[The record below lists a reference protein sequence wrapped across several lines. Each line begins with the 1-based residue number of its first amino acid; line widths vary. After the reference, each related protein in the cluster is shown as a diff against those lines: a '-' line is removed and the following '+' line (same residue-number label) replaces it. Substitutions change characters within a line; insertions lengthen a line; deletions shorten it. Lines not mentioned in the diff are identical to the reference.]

1 MPESTEDGIKINY
14 PKYDLSDNFLES
26 VREVF
31 GNIKIDLDLNLDLIL
46 KHNPLKHNPTL
57 LENISKDDELYIL
70 MTYPFYY
77 KIIKKK
83 SNEIFIKYN
92 KSEYK
97 YLDNYYIDESI
108 DNFKKFSN
116 YIGLKEKVEKA
127 RAKARAKARVRANVE
142 EKATAK
148 ARAIAEWEYKNAE
161 REYEDAK
168 KEYEEAKNTN
178 SQKIKFDT
186 DKSNSY
192 ILFSY
197 LNIFILINKY
207 RILIL
212 EKKYK
217 NVITKNY
224 EINKD
229 NITTKLINDNLNNF
243 NNVFAFLDYKF
254 LRKYLIYIS
263 YDKKEYIENSSSIAA
278 SKKVRRVGGIN
289 FSNELYFLKDK
300 SSTDNKDK
308 DNFLKS
314 KYKYIMLAMCVI
326 LYNYDRETNDIA
338 EATYYNKVI
347 LNILNNINLEN
358 IKLFKDIQD
367 HFYHD
372 INKYDF
378 SNLNI
383 NDMKLK
389 DRYNMLKK
397 LIKKD
402 FYFNL
407 LYEFIKTNFIP
418 TTGKINDITYDND
431 WTQYF
436 KIIKN
441 NMYSENINNKKITKL
456 YEDYKIFL
464 NKKIFSDDDDILIN
478 FKYLSNIDSIN
489 SHSPAPVAPATAAVP
504 ATDPSTDPAATAAT
518 AAATTSATTSA
529 TTAATA
535 VAASPP
541 VSYDIIN
548 NDKLSSRNLVKLF
561 IISYKKKI

>member
-1 MPESTEDGIKINY
+1 MSGFAEDGIELNF
-14 PKYDLSDNFLES
+14 PKYYLSDNFLDS

-31 GNIKIDLDLNLDLIL
+31 GNIKIDLDLINLDFI
-46 KHNPLKHNPTL
+46 LKHNPTL
-57 LENISKDDELYIL
+57 LEYISKDDELYIL

-83 SNEIFIKYN
+83 KSNEIFIKYD

-108 DNFKKFSN
+108 DNFKKISK
-116 YIGLKEKVEKA
+116 YIGLKEKVEEKA
-127 RAKARAKARVRANVE
+127 RAKARAIE
-142 EKATAK
+142 
-148 ARAIAEWEYKNAE
+148 EWEYEEAE
-161 REYEDAK
+161 R
-168 KEYEEAKNTN
+168 EYEEAKNAN

-212 EKKYK
+212 EKDYD
-217 NVITKNY
+217 VITKKY

-229 NITTKLINDNLNNF
+229 NITTKLINDNF

-263 YDKKEYIENSSSIAA
+263 YDKKKYIEDSSSIAERQ
-278 SKKVRRVGGIN
+278 KGGRLD
-289 FSNELYFLKDK
+289 FSADIYSLTLK
-300 SSTDNKDK
+300 SSESDDKDK

-326 LYNYDRETNDIA
+326 LYSYDRETNNIA
-338 EATYYNKVI
+338 NATYHNKVI
-347 LNILNNINLEN
+347 LDILNNIKPKN
-358 IKLFKDIQD
+358 IILFKDIKD
-367 HFYHD
+367 HFNHD
-372 INKYDF
+372 INKYDY

-383 NDMKLK
+383 DIIDIMDLK
-389 DRYNMLKK
+389 NRYNMLKE

-407 LYEFIKTNFIP
+407 LYEFIKKNFILK
-418 TTGKINDITYDND
+418 TGKINVITYND
-431 WTQYF
+431 DWRQYF

-441 NMYSENINNKKITKL
+441 NMYSEEIKNEKITKL

-464 NKKIFSDDDDILIN
+464 NNNIFSDDDDILIN

-489 SHSPAPVAPATAAVP
+489 SHSRSPVADPVAAPVA
-504 ATDPSTDPAATAAT
+504 DPVAPVA
-518 AAATTSATTSA
+518 
-529 TTAATA
+529 TAATA
-535 VAASPP
+535 VADP
-541 VSYDIIN
+541 VADPVAAAPAAVPVPDADRHIIN
-548 NDKLSSRNLVKLF
+548 NDKLSSRNLVNLF
-561 IISYKKKI
+561 IISYKKKHRIK